1 LERNKKM
8 AQARI
13 LIVDDD
19 PNIVRFIQVNL
30 KNSGHDVFIAANG
43 AEAVRLVKEEK
54 LDLVLLDVRMP
65 VMDGFEACRRIR
77 EQSTVPIIMVS
88 ADRDVNDKVKCLE
101 LGADY
106 YMTKPFSIDELLA
119 RVAATLRRPR
129 GN

>member
-1 LERNKKM
+1 M

-43 AEAVRLVKEEK
+43 AEAVRLVQEEK

-119 RVAATLRRPR
+119 RVTAALRRPR

>member
-1 LERNKKM
+1 M

-119 RVAATLRRPR
+119 RVTAALRRPR

>member
-1 LERNKKM
+1 M

-30 KNSGHDVFIAANG
+30 KSSGHEVFVAANG

-54 LDLVLLDVRMP
+54 PDLVLLDVRMP

-101 LGADY
+101 IGADY

-119 RVAATLRRPR
+119 RVAAALRRTR

>member
-1 LERNKKM
+1 M

-43 AEAVRLVKEEK
+43 AEAVRLVQEEK

-119 RVAATLRRPR
+119 RVAAALRRPR

>member
-1 LERNKKM
+1 M